1 MKKVDENKAMV
12 VSQTKEVKHHADEL
26 SKVLGKHKSIESW
39 VVGKIERAS
48 TDLSDVTH
56 YLDGKKYAKG
66 GGVGDFKN
74 DGHGN
79 YTNDKGYSLIDQ
91 FDGTYEVLDANG
103 MDIVGEYIS
112 LEDGKRAIKD
122 YMEENEKYSNGGGV
136 GLKEMT
142 LYKIETLS
150 KGSKDVLTDRED
162 NLYIY
167 EKGVLYDTEDGNK
180 KGTSHRMSK
189 INLTILPFTK
199 YAKGGEVEDKKKS
212 ILNYIN
218 TFPNKPKD
226 WSEATDELPT
236 IHKEMAEIYT
246 DKGNKYD
253 FDFTK
258 RSSLEE
264 RNLRH
269 KKGIKFL
276 LNKFSDKDIND
287 VYNSYYHWFK
297 YQYENG
303 GELNNNCEY
312 TIGGL

>member
-26 SKVLGKHKSIESW
+26 SKVLGKHKNIESW

-56 YLDGKKYAKG
+56 YLDGK
-66 GGVGDFKN
+66 
-74 DGHGN
+74 
-79 YTNDKGYSLIDQ
+79 
-91 FDGTYEVLDANG
+91 
-103 MDIVGEYIS
+103 
-112 LEDGKRAIKD
+112 
-122 YMEENEKYSNGGGV
+122 
-136 GLKEMT
+136 
-142 LYKIETLS
+142 
-150 KGSKDVLTDRED
+150 
-162 NLYIY
+162 
-167 EKGVLYDTEDGNK
+167 
-180 KGTSHRMSK
+180 
-189 INLTILPFTK
+189 K

-287 VYNSYYHWFK
+287 IYNSYYHWFK